1 MKILTFIE
9 KYLVAI
15 TVVVYI
21 LIIVI
26 FGLDNAIV
34 NFLKNVIENKNDII
48 LNIASIFIGMY
59 ISLILMYPTFIDGG
73 GLDKL
78 SNKNY
83 LISMRYL
90 VVGLTCS
97 FLYILNFLLEGILYE
112 FDILNCFLL
121 ILMFISFIRVV
132 VFVIFWLVYDIFTKK
147 ITKQESIDYNKK
159 IYEKIKNIE
168 DLLTRKNE

>member
-15 TVVVYI
+15 TVVLYV

-26 FGLDNAIV
+26 FGLDNGIV
-34 NFLKNVIENKNDII
+34 NFLKNVIEKKNDII
-48 LNIASIFIGMY
+48 LNIDSIFIGMY
-59 ISLILMYPTFIDGG
+59 ITLILMYPTFIDGG
-73 GLDKL
+73 GLEKL

-83 LISMRYL
+83 LISLRYL
-90 VVGLTCS
+90 CIGLLCS
-97 FLYILNFLLEGILYE
+97 FVYILNFLLDGILYE

-132 VFVIFWLVYDIFTKK
+132 VFVIFWLVYDILTKK
-147 ITKQESIDYNKK
+147 ITTQESINYNKM

-168 DLLTRKNE
+168 DLLAKKNK